1 MSDPTPNRL
10 GRVRRFWRRYG
21 AGYMFAGPYLLG
33 LAVLLVGPLL
43 YSLALSFTRWD
54 GIGGIGQAQ
63 WVGWAHYRQMLSGQ
77 DVRFTK
83 ALANTLIYS
92 LFAVPL
98 GLCVSL
104 GLAMLLNRKLP
115 GMGIFRTVF
124 YLPHVVA
131 GVATV
136 MMWQWVFNPDLGLI
150 NSALRAV
157 GVDTDSHPIFQWLYS
172 PAGCKPAL
180 IVMSLWGAGG
190 AMLIFLAAL
199 QNVPQRLHEAARVD
213 GAGWWARFRHVTL
226 PQISPAIFFNL
237 VMGIIHSL
245 QVFTQA
251 FLLYSPQQDNA
262 LLMMVVQI
270 YYEAFQ
276 FSRFGYASAMAW
288 ILFVII
294 MALTALVLWSSR
306 RWVYYEGGR

>member
-1 MSDPTPNRL
+1 MTTPAPRRPGRL
-10 GRVRRFWRRYG
+10 RRFWRRHG
-21 AGYMFAGPYLLG
+21 AGYLFAGPYLLG

-43 YSLALSFTRWD
+43 FSLALSFAEWD
-54 GIGGIGQAQ
+54 GIGGVDQAE
-63 WVGWAHYRQMLSGQ
+63 WVGGAHYARMLSGR
-77 DVRFTK
+77 DELFTK
-83 ALANTLIYS
+83 ALVNTVIYS
-92 LFAVPL
+92 VFAVPL
-98 GLCVSL
+98 GLCASL
-104 GLAMLLNRKLP
+104 ALAMLLDRNLP
-115 GMGIFRTVF
+115 ALGLFRTIF

-131 GVATV
+131 GVATI

-150 NSALRAV
+150 NSALRSV

-199 QNVPQRLHEAARVD
+199 QNVPARLHEAARVD
-213 GAGWWARFRHVTL
+213 GAGWWVRFRHITL

-237 VMGIIHSL
+237 VMGIIGSL

-276 FSRFGYASAMAW
+276 FGRFGYASAMAW
-288 ILFVII
+288 ILFAII

-306 RWVYYEGGR
+306 RWVYYEGAH